1 MQILALLRSTW
12 LVPLAAALVSVQA
25 YACMSQSSE
34 QALDVLGLK
43 SSLMVAALACHQN
56 SRYNQ
61 FMLRFQPH
69 VLAAQEQ
76 VDHFFKRHYGANSRS
91 YEDSYITS
99 LANVQSIAGIRQG
112 IDYCD
117 QMNRLFTNVL
127 AIQTVSGL
135 DQFSNQEPAVQP
147 IVIVTCGIEETP
159 LFRDIERYAKTP

>member
-12 LVPLAAALVSVQA
+12 LVALAAALVSAQA
-25 YACMSQSSE
+25 NACMSQSSE

-61 FMLRFQPH
+61 FMLRFQPR

-112 IDYCD
+112 VDYCD
-117 QMNRLFTNVL
+117 QTNRLFKNVL

-135 DQFSNQEPAVQP
+135 DQFSKQEPAVQP
-147 IVIVTCGIEETP
+147 IVIVTCGIEETS

>member
-1 MQILALLRSTW
+1 MQILALLRSTC
-12 LVPLAAALVSVQA
+12 LVTLAASLVSIQA

-43 SSLMVAALACHQN
+43 SSLMVAALACHQH

-76 VDHFFKRHYGANSRS
+76 VDRFFRRRYGASSRS
-91 YEDSYITS
+91 YEDSYVTS
-99 LANVQSIAGIRQG
+99 LANVQSIAGIREG

-117 QMNRLFTNVL
+117 QTISLFNHVL
-127 AIQTVSGL
+127 ALQTVSGL
-135 DQFSNQEPAVQP
+135 DQFSKQEPAVQP
-147 IVIVTCGIEETP
+147 IVMVTCGIEETP
-159 LFRDIERYAKTP
+159 LFRDIERYVKTP